1 MSGSEIFYRL
11 KKYVHIALHCERTGQ
26 PAQEVLD
33 QIKHAGQFNRERRR
47 FMTAMGAGT
56 IAAATGALPGTLRTA
71 FAAPGV
77 SGGVAIVGAGLAG
90 LSCGYA
96 LAGKGVRAD
105 LFEASN
111 RAGGR
116 CFSLYNFFP
125 GQVAERG
132 GEFIDTG
139 HVTMRGYANTFG
151 LTLEAVTKEPGEV
164 AYFFNGQHH
173 SEAQVV
179 EEFRAFVPALQ
190 DDIKKLSPPTAESFT
205 ADDRILDFT
214 NLKDYLSSRGAG
226 GLIREVLDVAYTI
239 EYGLGIEQQSCINL
253 LLFIHADRRSK
264 FRPFGV
270 FSDERFHVVEGN
282 DRIAQ
287 GLADSLPGQIA
298 FEHKLV
304 RARKLSDG
312 RIRLTFSN
320 RGKAVETE
328 HDAVVLTL
336 PFSVLRD
343 VELDAS
349 LGLPD
354 WKRFAIDNLG
364 YGTNSK
370 MMLGFSGRPWYQL
383 HGSNGGSYSDLAN
396 HQNTWET
403 NAIRATPNSAILTD
417 YSGGNRGAAL
427 NPSRVQTE
435 AGRFLED
442 LNEVYPNASQYAS
455 KNRQGQYLVHL
466 ENWSLN
472 PLTKGSYTCNQ
483 PGYFTTIAENEGR
496 PVDNLF
502 FAGEHT
508 SSFYEWQGFMEGAAL
523 SGVRA
528 AGEAFAR
535 LRGK

>member
-1 MSGSEIFYRL
+1 M
-11 KKYVHIALHCERTGQ
+11 
-26 PAQEVLD
+26 P
-33 QIKHAGQFNRERRR
+33 
-47 FMTAMGAGT
+47 GT
-56 IAAATGALPGTLRTA
+56 IVTALPGTLRKA
-71 FAAPGV
+71 LAAPAV
-77 SGGVAIVGAGLAG
+77 SGGVAIVGAGLAV
-90 LSCGYA
+90 LFCGYA

-116 CFSLYNFFP
+116 CFSLPNFFP

-139 HVTMRGYANTFG
+139 HVTMRGYANAFG
-151 LTLEAVTKEPGEV
+151 LTLETVTKEPGEV
-164 AYFFNGQHH
+164 AYFFDGRHY

-190 DDIKKLSPPTAESFT
+190 ADIKKLSPPTATSFT
-205 ADDRILDFT
+205 EDDRILDYT
-214 NLKDYLSSRGAG
+214 NLKDYLASRGPG
-226 GLIREVLDVAYTI
+226 PLISKVLDVAYTI
-239 EYGLGIEQQSCINL
+239 EYGLEIEKQSCINL
-253 LLFIHADRRSK
+253 LLFIHADRRAK

-270 FSDERFHVVEGN
+270 FSNERFHVVEGN

-287 GLADSLPGQIA
+287 GLADGLPGQIA
-298 FEHKLV
+298 YERKLV
-304 RARKLSDG
+304 KARKLSDG
-312 RIRLTFSN
+312 RIRLTFNN
-320 RGKAVETE
+320 RGKTEETE

-370 MMLGFSGRPWYQL
+370 MMIGFSGRPWYQL
-383 HGSNGGSYSDLAN
+383 HGSNGTSYSDLAN

-427 NPSRVQTE
+427 SPNRVQSE
-435 AGRFLED
+435 ASRFLGD
-442 LNEVYPNASQYAS
+442 LDMVYPNAGQYAS
-455 KNRQGQYLVHL
+455 RNRQGQTLVHL

-483 PGYFTTIAENEGR
+483 PGYFTTIADNEGR

-523 SGVRA
+523 SGLRA
-528 AGEAFAR
+528 AGQVFAR
-535 LRGK
+535 LRGE